1 MICTRTGESSKDLSN
16 GYWDHLLTSVLIS
29 AFPCRATTL
38 YDRPPEHFK
47 SISVV
52 EKHSLFMKLSKTYPA
67 FMPRNLDDFKSSGV
81 QESTCFTQKLTSG
94 AVVAKPNRPGLLIS
108 STSWTPDEDFEIL
121 LTALDRY
128 EAEAGINGSLLPD
141 LFCVITGKGPLKKDY
156 ERRIGERNWKHITV
170 VMPWLEAEDYPKILA
185 ASDIGV
191 CLHYSSSGL
200 DLPMK
205 VVDMFGCGL
214 PVCAIDFKW

>member
-1 MICTRTGESSKDLSN
+1 MQE
-16 GYWDHLLTSVLIS
+16 
-29 AFPCRATTL
+29 
-38 YDRPPEHFK
+38 EHN
-47 SISVV
+47 
-52 EKHSLFMKLSKTYPA
+52 LFMKLSKTYPA
-67 FMPRNLDDFKSSGV
+67 FLPRNLNDFKTSGV
-81 QESTCFTQKLTSG
+81 QESTCFTNKLNNGSF
-94 AVVAKPNRPGLLIS
+94 VAKSNRPGLLIS

-121 LTALDRY
+121 LTALDKY
-128 EAEAGINGSLLPD
+128 EARVAEAGSELPD
-141 LFCVITGKGPLKKDY
+141 LFCVITGRGPLKKDY
-156 ERRIGERNWKHITV
+156 EGRIQERSWRHIQV

-214 PVCAIDFKW
+214 PVCAIKFKW

>member
-1 MICTRTGESSKDLSN
+1 MQ
-16 GYWDHLLTSVLIS
+16 
-29 AFPCRATTL
+29 
-38 YDRPPEHFK
+38 
-47 SISVV
+47 
-52 EKHSLFMKLSKTYPA
+52 EKHNLFMKLSKTYPA
-67 FMPRNLDDFKSSGV
+67 FLPRNSDDFKASGV

-94 AVVAKPNRPGLLIS
+94 SIVAKPNRPGLVIS

-121 LTALDRY
+121 LTALDRF
-128 EAEAGINGSLLPD
+128 EARVSQSGSQLPD

-156 ERRIGERNWKHITV
+156 EKRIVERNWKHIQV
-170 VMPWLEAEDYPKILA
+170 VMPWLEAEDYPRILA
-185 ASDIGV
+185 ASDLGV

-214 PVCAIDFKW
+214 PVCAINFKR

>member
-1 MICTRTGESSKDLSN
+1 M
-16 GYWDHLLTSVLIS
+16 
-29 AFPCRATTL
+29 L
-38 YDRPPEHFK
+38 YDRPPEHFR
-47 SISVV
+47 SISMQ
-52 EKHSLFMKLSKTYPA
+52 EKHNLFMKLSKTYPA
-67 FMPRNLDDFKSSGV
+67 FLPRNSDDFKASGV

-94 AVVAKPNRPGLLIS
+94 SIVAKPNRPGLVIS

-121 LTALDRY
+121 LTALDRF
-128 EAEAGINGSLLPD
+128 EARVSQSGSQLPD

-156 ERRIGERNWKHITV
+156 EKRIVERNWKHIQV
-170 VMPWLEAEDYPKILA
+170 VMPWLEAEDYPRILA
-185 ASDIGV
+185 ASDLGV

-214 PVCAIDFKW
+214 PVCAINFKR